1 MTLADPPARLSVR
14 LRSETR
20 SDHDEAQG
28 SGFLDRLA
36 SGGLP
41 RAAYADLAT
50 QHWFLYETLEQA
62 AAAMAGDPVAGPFV
76 FPELTRLPAL
86 TADLT
91 LLAGRDP
98 HQDRRSP
105 LPATERYRAR
115 LREVAFD
122 RPWAF
127 IAHHYTRYL
136 GDLSGGQYLGPA
148 IAKAYGLNGAGHR
161 FFVFDGVSPPAFRA
175 RYRSLLDDLTLS
187 AADEDRLVAEVS
199 EAYRLNIAVLAGLKE
214 RWVGAFELTP
224 EAVEQIARHMNDDH
238 AEDNVLIVRG
248 LGGVGAATAARV
260 SGLDADGMEFEATV
274 DGIAVPVRIPFRER
288 LTERRQV
295 RGEAVRMYREACAA
309 LGIPPAH

>member
-1 MTLADPPARLSVR
+1 MTSAEPRARLSVR
-14 LRSETR
+14 LRSATR

-36 SGGLP
+36 SGSLP

-50 QHWFLYETLEQA
+50 QHWFIYETLEQA
-62 AAAMAGDPVAGPFV
+62 AVVMAADPVAGPFV

-86 TADLT
+86 TDDLAVLT
-91 LLAGRDP
+91 S
-98 HQDRRSP
+98 QDRYAP

-148 IAKAYGLNGAGHR
+148 IAKAYGLDGPGHR
-161 FFVFDGVSPPAFRA
+161 FFVFDGVSPPAFRT
-175 RYRSLLDDLTLS
+175 RYRALLDDLALS
-187 AADEDRLVAEVS
+187 PDDEGSLLAEVS
-199 EAYRLNIAVLAGLKE
+199 EAYRLNIAVLADLKE
-214 RWVGAFELTP
+214 RWVEAFDLTP
-224 EAVEQIARHMNDDH
+224 EAVAQIARHMNDDH

-248 LGGVGAATAARV
+248 LGGVGTASAARV

-309 LGIPPAH
+309 LGITPEH